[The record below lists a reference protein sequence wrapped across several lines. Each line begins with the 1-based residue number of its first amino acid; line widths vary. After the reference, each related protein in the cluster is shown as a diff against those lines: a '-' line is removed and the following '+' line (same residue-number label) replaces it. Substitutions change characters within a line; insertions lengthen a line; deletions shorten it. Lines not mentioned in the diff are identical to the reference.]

1 MYINKQ
7 LMVSV
12 LYYRRVQGRVVG
24 RWYQLGMN
32 EYIHYVNNHE
42 WLPVLNNGAIQLRE
56 EGGMKFYWQ
65 GSFP

>member
-1 MYINKQ
+1 MVYQYYIIEEFK
-7 LMVSV
+7 VD
-12 LYYRRVQGRVVG
+12 

>member
-32 EYIHYVNNHE
+32 EYS
-42 WLPVLNNGAIQLRE
+42 LC
-56 EGGMKFYWQ
+56 
-65 GSFP
+65 